1 MVPHSTPGR
10 RSDRRLVARWPHY
23 VAFTALFGAA
33 YGGLALAGRF
43 PRWLLFGVLLVSLA
57 KDVYDEYRLRRGQ
70 PPLIYAGVEHAPS
83 NVVLLAL
90 SLSGVLVPTGAFV
103 GVSAWSWAV
112 TLAAVDLVFDVSQDL
127 RAYSR

>member
-1 MVPHSTPGR
+1 MSPPAPAGR
-10 RSDRRLVARWPHY
+10 PSARPLTRWPY
-23 VAFTALFGAA
+23 YLAFGALFAIA

-43 PRWLLFGVLLVSLA
+43 PRWLLFGVLLVSLG
-57 KDVYDEYRLRRGQ
+57 KDVYDEYLLRRGGG
-70 PPLIYAGVEHAPS
+70 PLIYAGVEHAPS

-90 SLSGVLVPTGAFV
+90 LLSGLLVPAGSFA

-112 TLAAVDLVFDVSQDL
+112 LLAAVDLVFDVSQDL

>member
-1 MVPHSTPGR
+1 MPHSTPGL
-10 RSDRRLVARWPHY
+10 SATEYLAARGLHY
-23 VAFTALFGAA
+23 LAFGALFAVV
-33 YGGLALAGRF
+33 YGGLALSDRF

-57 KDVYDEYRLRRGQ
+57 KDGYDEYRLRRGR

-90 SLSGVLVPTGAFV
+90 LLSGLLVPAGSFV
-103 GVSAWSWAV
+103 GVPAWSWAV
-112 TLAAVDLVFDVSQDL
+112 ALAAGDLVFDVSQDL